1 MKAHDLAKLL
11 LSGENLEVVI
21 ENLGIHHEDF
31 IAQGI
36 EVKTG
41 HTPCRET
48 KPKENQVCIDFFN
61 HQPSCVCVDGYDATV
76 EEQRY
81 IVLAN

>member
-21 ENLGIHHEDF
+21 EECGVDREDF
-31 IAQGI
+31 IAQGL

-41 HTPCRET
+41 HVTCE
-48 KPKENQVCIDFFN
+48 KNYPKENKVCIDFFN
-61 HQPSCVCVDGYDATV
+61 HNPICACVEVFEAPV

-81 IVLAN
+81 IVLR